1 MIEGQ
6 SMNFTESDH
15 IRQLRETLER
25 FVEKEMPR
33 SAAADWDKKN
43 HFPRDVFDKLARLG
57 VLGLTVPEEYGGAGR
72 DILGTMVVIEE
83 LSRRSLAVSVPYI
96 MGACYAGM
104 NLVECATEEQKQEL
118 LPKVVDGSLIFAYGW
133 TEPDA
138 GADLAS
144 VKTRA
149 ERVGDKVRINGA
161 KRFCSGAAISN
172 YIYAL
177 VRSGPEGERYKNLSL
192 VMIPPQTKG
201 VTITSIDAM
210 GMKGAATTD
219 VIFEDVEVPFENV
232 IGGDAGWNC
241 GWQMII
247 GSGLDVEKLEVAA
260 IGIGIARAAVD
271 DAWAYANERKQ
282 FGKTISSYQS
292 IQHKLADMKTQL
304 HAARLVLYHAAWMA
318 NEHQRCGV
326 ETSMAKLYATEVAK
340 SVALECQTIF
350 GAYGY
355 VKDFDAERYVRDA
368 LLLPIIG
375 GSSAVQRN
383 NIYKWSGSKA

>member
-1 MIEGQ
+1 
-6 SMNFTESDH
+6 MNFTEPDH
-15 IRQLRETLER
+15 IRQLRDTLER
-25 FVEKEMPR
+25 FVDKEMPR
-33 SAAADWDKKN
+33 AAAAQWDKNN
-43 HFPRDVFDKLARLG
+43 HFPRDVFDKLAGLG

-72 DILGTMVVIEE
+72 DILATMVVIEE

-104 NLVECATEEQKQEL
+104 NIVECATEEQRQAL
-118 LPKVVDGSLIFAYGW
+118 LPKVADGTLIFAYGL

-149 ERVGDKVRINGA
+149 ERIGDTVRINGA
-161 KRFCSGAAISN
+161 KRFCSGAAISD

-177 VRSGPEGERYKNLSL
+177 VRSGPEGDRHKNLSM
-192 VMIPPQTKG
+192 VMIPSTAKG
-201 VTITSIDAM
+201 VLITPIEGM

-219 VIFEDVEVPFENV
+219 VIFDDVEVPFANV
-232 IGGDAGWNC
+232 IGGEDGWNN
-241 GWQMII
+241 GWPMLV
-247 GSGLDVEKLEVAA
+247 GPGLDVEKLEVAA
-260 IGIGIARAAVD
+260 IGVGIARAALD
-271 DAWAYANERKQ
+271 DAWAYAFERRQ
-282 FGKTISSYQS
+282 FGKRIASYQS

-304 HAARLVLYHAAWMA
+304 HAARLVLYHAAWLA
-318 NEHQRCGV
+318 NEHQPCQV
-326 ETSMAKLYATEVAK
+326 ETSMAKLFATEVCKA
-340 SVALECQTIF
+340 VALECQTIF

-368 LLLPIIG
+368 LLMPIIG

-383 NIYKWSGSKA
+383 NIFKGTLARA

>member
-1 MIEGQ
+1 
-6 SMNFTESDH
+6 MNFTEPDH
-15 IRQLRETLER
+15 IRQLRDTLER

-33 SAAADWDKKN
+33 AAAAQWDKNN
-43 HFPRDVFDKLARLG
+43 HFPRDVFDKLAGLG

-72 DILGTMVVIEE
+72 DILATMVVIEE

-104 NLVECATEEQKQEL
+104 NIVECATEEQRQAL
-118 LPKVVDGSLIFAYGW
+118 LPKVADGTLIFAYGL

-149 ERVGDKVRINGA
+149 ERVGDTVRINGA
-161 KRFCSGAAISN
+161 KRFCSGAAISD

-177 VRSGPEGERYKNLSL
+177 VRSGPEGERHKNLSM
-192 VMIPPQTKG
+192 VMIPSTAKG
-201 VTITSIDAM
+201 VLITPIEGM

-219 VIFEDVEVPFENV
+219 VSFDDVEVPFANV
-232 IGGDAGWNC
+232 IGGEGGWNK
-241 GWQMII
+241 GWPMLV
-247 GSGLDVEKLEVAA
+247 GPGLDVEKLEVAA
-260 IGIGIARAAVD
+260 IGVGIARAALD
-271 DAWAYANERKQ
+271 DAWAYAFERRQ
-282 FGKTISSYQS
+282 FGKRIASYQS

-304 HAARLVLYHAAWMA
+304 HAARLVLYHAAWLA
-318 NEHQRCGV
+318 NEHQPCQV
-326 ETSMAKLYATEVAK
+326 ETSMAKLFATEVCKA
-340 SVALECQTIF
+340 VALECQTIF

-368 LLLPIIG
+368 LLMPIIG

-383 NIYKWSGSKA
+383 NIFKGTLARA